1 MAVSGFA
8 SYEAAAAQPNWRR
21 LASPTRAGRS
31 YGGKG
36 KWSAVQVRRVSGP
49 QDRANNCVRLRE
61 HRGRQM
67 KAKTFTRRRCATS
80 HSKYRIGNLST
91 RTSSSKHSIPSKR
104 LIRRAS
110 RSEICTSDRPRHG
123 VDQSNMRTGAGR
135 HATGRGNVPPRQDD
149 RGVERIR
156 HAAKT
161 AANAM
166 RRISFQLT
174 RRYTPGAGL
183 PTLSRQSSGA
193 TANLSEQTYAPARTT

>member
-1 MAVSGFA
+1 M
-8 SYEAAAAQPNWRR
+8 RD
-21 LASPTRAGRS
+21 LALQIQDWKSFNPHIVVKTQHPVEKIDPTG
-31 YGGKG
+31 
-36 KWSAVQVRRVSGP
+36 
-49 QDRANNCVRLRE
+49 
-61 HRGRQM
+61 
-67 KAKTFTRRRCATS
+67 
-80 HSKYRIGNLST
+80 
-91 RTSSSKHSIPSKR
+91 
-104 LIRRAS
+104 S
-110 RSEICTSDRPRHG
+110 RSEICTSGRPRHG

-193 TANLSEQTYAPARTT
+193 TANLSEQTAACYAPARTA